1 MCSDKGLVCKG
12 LVKDSIKKDVFF
24 ILPDVLLPVEDVR
37 GYTYEEAQ
45 RSLHKYLKDSCDTT
59 DMQSDEE
66 CDGRPR
72 QKFKPN
78 PLYSQS
84 QDVDSEEE
92 GTEVKKKKIAQAPRI
107 VMTVQ
112 GLSDVGVQCGPL
124 HSDIKDALSLET
136 DAHHHEPSLHQLLPA
151 ADEQVDYR
159 PFNEMHPIGRN
170 DIAYSK
176 LTETLAELVSEV
188 KELRLEV
195 QGFMRRQLPITPAL
209 PLSLPLKSMTEFEE
223 AERILQSEDAR
234 RVMMRYNSK

>member
-1 MCSDKGLVCKG
+1 MTRHV
-12 LVKDSIKKDVFF
+12 
-24 ILPDVLLPVEDVR
+24 LPGHGVWVR
-37 GYTYEEAQ
+37 I
-45 RSLHKYLKDSCDTT
+45 
-59 DMQSDEE
+59 
-66 CDGRPR
+66 
-72 QKFKPN
+72 
-78 PLYSQS
+78 QS

-234 RVMMRYNSK
+234 RVMDPSARRTRDSVHQSGHRYSLDHRGFIVSDGARDCALPSLRLTGDGHLIDGHARGQCPVQI